1 MVYGVSL
8 NHIVSR
14 MLQYLG
20 DSWDIGVNI
29 NELRKETSLV

>member
-14 MLQYLG
+14 KLQYFG
-20 DSWDIGVNI
+20 DGWDIGVHV
-29 NELRKETSLV
+29 NELRKETSVV